1 MKRLEIKQMENVQ
14 GGRQISCSDGL
25 GFAVGFTTMF
35 VVGTILTGGAA
46 ALALGSIAAFGAG
59 SVLSVENCRD
69 KRWK

>member
-1 MKRLEIKQMENVQ
+1 
-14 GGRQISCSDGL
+14 
-25 GFAVGFTTMF
+25 MF

-69 KRWK
+69 RRWK